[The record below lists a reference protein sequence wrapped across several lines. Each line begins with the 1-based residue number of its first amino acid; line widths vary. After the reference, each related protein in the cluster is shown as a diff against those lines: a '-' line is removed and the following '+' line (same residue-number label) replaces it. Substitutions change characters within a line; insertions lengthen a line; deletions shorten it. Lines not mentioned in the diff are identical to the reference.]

1 MQFDGFVFG
10 HIEVEIRDRA
20 YDLHNFY
27 HASAINYDIVDR
39 SAVLIFTRRTEAW
52 VPTEEARKITISFH
66 EVDYFSAS
74 GWDEHP
80 IDGDSSV
87 IHSIGAV
94 ESDAETQAFYLT
106 DNIQP
111 DHHLVMCFESGL
123 TLRVQAAEARC
134 EIVF

>member
-1 MQFDGFVFG
+1 MQFLGFVFG
-10 HIEVEIRDRA
+10 HIEVEIHDRA

-27 HASAINYDIVDR
+27 RASAINYDILDR
-39 SAVLIFTRRTEAW
+39 SAVLIFARRTEAW
-52 VPTEEARKITISFH
+52 VPAEEARKITISFH

-74 GWDEHP
+74 GRDVHP
-80 IDGDSSV
+80 IEGDGSV

-94 ESDAETQAFYLT
+94 VSDAETQTFYLT